1 MKLIKQR
8 VPAYTV
14 LRMINARL
22 EAVQNAYTYAKGSN
36 RTVEA
41 ESMAET
47 KWQLAELK
55 MQFAD
60 LLTEKLDG
68 VPQPAK
74 KAPEPVACG
83 LKETT

>member
-8 VPAYTV
+8 VPFEAV

-22 EAVQNAYTYAKGSN
+22 EAVTMAYQYAKGN
-36 RTVEA
+36 DRKIDAEA
-41 ESMAET
+41 MAET

-60 LLTEKLDG
+60 LLT
-68 VPQPAK
+68 
-74 KAPEPVACG
+74 
-83 LKETT
+83 